1 MLIKQRSCG
10 RSRRV
15 QPELP
20 PPPPRSPERVS
31 VEIAVRLVLLG
42 LFTWVAWT
50 LVSPFVPVLLWSAV
64 LTVAFYPL
72 FEWLRDRLGGRS
84 WLAAVVLTLTGL
96 AVTVGPATVL
106 VTSLIHT
113 VEMVGRHAGTPPYD
127 LPPLPREL
135 AELPVVGPHIVAT
148 WNMASSNIEAL
159 FTRYGHLLI
168 GPGEWALRVA
178 AGLAGSV
185 ITLLA
190 AMVVS
195 GFLYVPAPKLNAAV
209 RSFADHVIGR
219 HGADFVHLA
228 GTTIRSVARGV
239 IGVALTQALLIGAG
253 LIVTDV
259 PAAGLLTL
267 ASLVLCIV
275 QIGALP
281 IVVPIL
287 IWAWLVRDTGQALLL
302 TAWLIPAALSDN
314 LTKPL
319 LMAKGLTTPLVVI
332 LAGVVG
338 GTLAYGLTGLFLG
351 PVVLAVF
358 YDLVRFWLATPSGE
372 GGSSR

>member
-1 MLIKQRSCG
+1 M
-10 RSRRV
+10 
-15 QPELP
+15 QPET
-20 PPPPRSPERVS
+20 PPPPRSPERIS
-31 VEIAVRLVLLG
+31 VEVAVRLVLLG
-42 LFTWVAWT
+42 LFSWVAWT
-50 LVSPFVPVLLWSAV
+50 LVSPFIPVLLWSAV

-84 WLAAVVLTLTGL
+84 WLAAAILTLLGL
-96 AVTVGPATVL
+96 AVTVGPATLL
-106 VTSLIHT
+106 VTSLIRT
-113 VEMVGRHAGTPPYD
+113 VETIGRHVGSPPYD

-135 AELPVVGPHIVAT
+135 AGLPLVGPHIVAT
-148 WNMASSNIEAL
+148 WDMASSNIEAL
-159 FTRYGHLLI
+159 LARYGHLLI

-185 ITLLA
+185 FTLLA
-190 AMVVS
+190 AMVIS
-195 GFLYVPAPKLNAAV
+195 GFLYAPAPRLHAAV
-209 RSFADHVIGR
+209 RAFADHVIGQ
-219 HGADFVHLA
+219 HGGDFVHLA

-239 IGVALTQALLIGAG
+239 IGVALTQGLLIGAG
-253 LIVTDV
+253 LIATKV

-267 ASLVLCIV
+267 ASLVLCIL

-281 IVVPIL
+281 VVVPIL
-287 IWAWLVRDTGQALLL
+287 VWAWLVRDTGQALIL

-314 LTKPL
+314 VTKPL

-332 LAGVVG
+332 LAGVIG

-358 YDLVRFWLATPSGE
+358 YDLVRFWLSTPTGRA
-372 GGSSR
+372 GSSR